1 MYASAGRMAATC
13 AYDSDMRLDKG
24 HLSKQSTRISS
35 LHHPYYLFHLLY
47 SYVHSNR
54 QNTAKH
60 VSRTNLATKGIRFP
74 METPIE
80 SPGQA
85 VRGAIQCGRSPIQK
99 MTYCRTCGRMKS
111 QTERLTMIEHNT
123 ASRTKIYLSPTS
135 WSEIVC
141 SSGTSIRKIR

>member
-1 MYASAGRMAATC
+1 VYASARRMAATC

-24 HLSKQSTRISS
+24 HLSKQSTRIPSP
-35 LHHPYYLFHLLY
+35 HHPYHLFHHPY
-47 SYVHSNR
+47 SHVHSNR

-85 VRGAIQCGRSPIQK
+85 VRGAHPMRPFSDTKMDLLPYMRSNEVTNGAINYDRARYYI
-99 MTYCRTCGRMKS
+99 TNKS
-111 QTERLTMIEHNT
+111 V
-123 ASRTKIYLSPTS
+123 SFSTS